1 MKATECEGIPPEDCD
16 FLNHL
21 EKCFQSYPDRRVAAR
36 FAVAYSKKRLAG
48 MEPGD
53 LMRYRKA
60 GLGKGFTAEV
70 RPKAEIVA
78 SAPAGDPCCE
88 WDWDPDLQQLVCVAW
103 C

>member
-1 MKATECEGIPPEDCD
+1 MEKSECAGIPQPDCD
-16 FLNHL
+16 FLDYL
-21 EKCFQSYPDRRVAAR
+21 AKAVQGYTDQKVAGR

-48 MEPGD
+48 TDPGD

-60 GLGKGFTAEV
+60 AQGKGFTVEV
-70 RPKAEIVA
+70 GPKARIAA

-88 WDWDPDLQQLVCVAW
+88 WDWDEACGCFVCVAM